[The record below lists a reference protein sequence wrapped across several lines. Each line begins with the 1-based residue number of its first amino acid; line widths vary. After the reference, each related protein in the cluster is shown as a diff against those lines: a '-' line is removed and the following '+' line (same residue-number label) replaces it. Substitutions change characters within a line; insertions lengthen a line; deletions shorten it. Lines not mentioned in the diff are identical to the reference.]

1 MGSIYFLVIF
11 FIVFQFLPYY
21 LFKRWVCNRE
31 DFVAEVSK
39 KYYFLAA
46 IVFYLSIHVLYSD
59 IATASQ
65 YENYNPIIEEF
76 RKVIYAFVIVIQSV
90 VFFIFILNRL
100 LGIYCQLGIML
111 AINLLTVDF
120 LLGGMFNIYPV
131 FIHFWWF
138 EILELCHV
146 MNIKIETGIKFVSY
160 GFSSIGIIKW
170 GFFSGVICIIF
181 MSVHTGLRKN
191 FDNETK
197 VNE

>member
-1 MGSIYFLVIF
+1 MIYFLVIF
-11 FIVFQFLPYY
+11 FIIFQFLPYCF
-21 LFKRWVCNRE
+21 FKTWLCNQE
-31 DFVAEVSK
+31 NSAAKVSK

-65 YENYNPIIEEF
+65 NEDYNTIIGEF
-76 RKVIYAFVIVIQSV
+76 SKVIYAFIIVIQFV
-90 VFFIFILNRL
+90 GFFVFMLNRL
-100 LGIYCQLGIML
+100 LGIYYQLGIML

-181 MSVHTGLRKN
+181 MSVHTVLLKK
-191 FDNETK
+191 FDI
-197 VNE
+197 